1 MVEWL
6 QVWIRGFIKDGVING
21 TLINT
26 YSITT
31 VHKQLNNIAVTFLNF
46 VGNVSLLVGYCCWN
60 SVLAAVHWQGLS
72 VGYESNDNRPRIEE
86 IVEWMVLHSDRKY
99 LHWRL
104 LPAIINFLSQND
116 EVSYHN
122 LQQKNL
128 DIYYLVQHM

>member
-31 VHKQLNNIAVTFLNF
+31 VHKQLNNVAVTFLNF

-60 SVLAAVHWQGLS
+60 SVLGAVHWQGLS

-116 EVSYHN
+116 EVSYRN

>member
-31 VHKQLNNIAVTFLNF
+31 VHKQLNNVAVTFLNF
-46 VGNVSLLVGYCCWN
+46 VGNVSLLIGYCCWN

-116 EVSYHN
+116 KVSYHN
-122 LQQKNL
+122 LQQKSL

>member
-6 QVWIRGFIKDGVING
+6 QVWIRGFIKDGVINR

-31 VHKQLNNIAVTFLNF
+31 VHKQLNNVAVTFLNF